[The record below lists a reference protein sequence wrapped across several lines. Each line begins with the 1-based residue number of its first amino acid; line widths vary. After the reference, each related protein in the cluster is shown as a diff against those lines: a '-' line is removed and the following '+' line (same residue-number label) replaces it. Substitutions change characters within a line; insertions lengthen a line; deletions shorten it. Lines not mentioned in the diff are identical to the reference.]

1 MKFLPLPK
9 LSMVQMLQTL
19 STELDWGTCSG
30 KVIPFGDG
38 TNPCLMWESNKWRD
52 MDLTFCC
59 VQRELT
65 RAQIIQ
71 GTKPRMEFQVCAVSW
86 NYRIYAGTVRFSLPS
101 TSGVLGLAKI
111 LAPMLHRSNF
121 ETKKSRFAYVDKYP
135 STLVPNDT
143 DETPWKSTVHEVVR
157 GKVVVDQSI
166 HKEWLR
172 HLANLQREKTN
183 NRLNR
188 SRRSAE
194 I

>member
-1 MKFLPLPK
+1 
-9 LSMVQMLQTL
+9 
-19 STELDWGTCSG
+19 
-30 KVIPFGDG
+30 
-38 TNPCLMWESNKWRD
+38 

-71 GTKPRMEFQVCAVSW
+71 GAKPRMEFQVCAVSW

-121 ETKKSRFAYVDKYP
+121 ETKKSRLAYVAKYP
-135 STLVPNDT
+135 STVVPNNT
-143 DETPWKSTVHEVVR
+143 DETPWKSTVYEVVR

-183 NRLNR
+183 NRLSR

>member
-1 MKFLPLPK
+1 MKFLPLPT

-65 RAQIIQ
+65 RARIIQ

-121 ETKKSRFAYVDKYP
+121 ETKKSRFVYVAKYP
-135 STLVPNDT
+135 STLAVSFTQLTLTTNKEVWSSVVHPSYTNQIVSFRLV
-143 DETPWKSTVHEVVR
+143 TP
-157 GKVVVDQSI
+157 I
-166 HKEWLR
+166 
-172 HLANLQREKTN
+172 
-183 NRLNR
+183 
-188 SRRSAE
+188 
-194 I
+194 